1 MFDIKLDLFDPNII
15 FEPSLD
21 KAKVNNF
28 FDMTTAILDDIYE
41 ITNLGRVQLLSLKE
55 ERFKLLTFSS
65 QNRSGP

>member
-41 ITNLGRVQLLSLKE
+41 ITNLGTVNFLFSKRKKIS
-55 ERFKLLTFSS
+55 TF
-65 QNRSGP
+65 NF

>member
-1 MFDIKLDLFDPNII
+1 MFDIKLDLFNPNII

-41 ITNLGRVQLLSLKE
+41 ITNLGRVQIISI
-55 ERFKLLTFSS
+55 S
-65 QNRSGP
+65 

>member
-1 MFDIKLDLFDPNII
+1 MFDIKLDLFNPNII

-41 ITNLGRVQLLSLKE
+41 ITNLGRW
-55 ERFKLLTFSS
+55 SS
-65 QNRSGP
+65 DYFNKKIYN